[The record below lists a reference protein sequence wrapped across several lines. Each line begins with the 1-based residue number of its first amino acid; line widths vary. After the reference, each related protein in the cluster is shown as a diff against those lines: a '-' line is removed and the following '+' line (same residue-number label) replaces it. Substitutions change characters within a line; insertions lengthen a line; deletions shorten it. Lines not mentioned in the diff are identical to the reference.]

1 MTDQRDTP
9 DTRTPSAEALT
20 LTPFG
25 KVVAALLRSELNGYD
40 REATADEVLAALS
53 PGQGSDAPSAPNR
66 APTDEARC
74 TCGHRW
80 KMHTYDGC
88 HHLIDLTPPTR
99 CPCPEDRP
107 TADRDALMRRLDS
120 YATVLGVQPGKGGE
134 GALVE
139 EARAALE
146 DLTRENE
153 SLRDRVAHIAEDP
166 DDRCAY
172 EVGDGSKC
180 LYNDG
185 HDRHLVERNGSRY
198 ATVPVW
204 EEWLAV
210 FRERDD
216 LRRQVAA
223 AEETR

>member
-80 KMHTYDGC
+80 KMHTY
-88 HHLIDLTPPTR
+88 
-99 CPCPEDRP
+99 
-107 TADRDALMRRLDS
+107 
-120 YATVLGVQPGKGGE
+120 